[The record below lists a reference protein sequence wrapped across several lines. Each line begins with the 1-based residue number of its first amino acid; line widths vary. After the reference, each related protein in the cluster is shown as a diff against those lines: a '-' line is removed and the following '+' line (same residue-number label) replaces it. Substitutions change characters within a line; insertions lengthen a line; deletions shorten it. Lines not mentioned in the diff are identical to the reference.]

1 MNINTN
7 LNEKETVKF
16 ETLSSFIL
24 KEDNYVISHK
34 ARFIGFKHR
43 MKVEFLKSFIV

>member
-1 MNINTN
+1 MFVENFEQKK
-7 LNEKETVKF
+7 NECPL
-16 ETLSSFIL
+16 ETLSSFIS
-24 KEDNYVISHK
+24 KDIDYTISYE